1 VEQDRKEVEKM
12 YMTFADNG
20 RPLPK
25 DAGIIEQFGFTGEEK
40 FFEMSGPPKQT

>member
-1 VEQDRKEVEKM
+1 M

-20 RPLPK
+20 KPLPK

-40 FFEMSGPPKQT
+40 FFDMSVSGKQN